1 MRKKLLF
8 TICAFCITITPDM
21 AFAALVHCGNNCS
34 EDSCEGIR
42 DFRNNCTKWSLQCLG
57 TLCIYSCDTCDAG
70 YDRLSQQVEVDR
82 CTNKKTA
89 YYCSKYTPP
98 EPEPDPCEACPDA
111 LDGPTYTDW
120 VKAPYYA
127 FSSSTVTVP
136 GYQVRTK
143 TTCDE
148 STSWECKNTTEVR
161 CAKGWYG
168 LRPQQTTSSSSSGG
182 GIGLIHYEYSGCT
195 QCPEF
200 NGGDG
205 NTVSGQ
211 SAAGT
216 AAEIT
221 DCYVE
226 YDGENPF
233 YDNTGDYIFIN
244 PCYYSYESGDCR
256 VRELAT
262 GAPCASANSVW
273 GLGTHCETTKY
284 IRLDS
289 ADMCFSQCATCPS
302 GYEMLIRT
310 TTYSGCN
317 ITFQTCG
324 EI

>member
-42 DFRNNCTKWSLQCLG
+42 DFRSNCTKWSLQCLG

-120 VKAPYYA
+120 VKAPYYIFA
-127 FSSSTVTVP
+127 SSTVTVP

-161 CAKGWYG
+161 CAGGWYG

-182 GIGLIHYEYSGCT
+182 GIAPVHYEYDGCT
-195 QCPEF
+195 ECKNATVQ
-200 NGGDG
+200 GDPDAEK
-205 NTVSGQ
+205 VSYIKNSIAGKNESETSCYIDLSTS
-211 SAAGT
+211 SANLV
-216 AAEIT
+216 
-221 DCYVE
+221 D
-226 YDGENPF
+226 
-233 YDNTGDYIFIN
+233 
-244 PCYYSYESGDCR
+244 ESGFYTATR
-256 VRELAT
+256 VDNVT
-262 GAPCASANSVW
+262 
-273 GLGTHCETTKY
+273 
-284 IRLDS
+284 
-289 ADMCFSQCATCPS
+289 TCPYR
-302 GYEMLIRT
+302 G
-310 TTYSGCN
+310 N
-317 ITFQTCG
+317 
-324 EI
+324 